1 MTGTAL
7 LAAAAGN
14 LLPAVTRAPF
24 VVSAQTTAVP
34 AQITA
39 VEGSLLAFVVLT
51 ALATALARDVLAA
64 VIVFGAYSLGMA
76 ALYTF
81 YRAPDVALT
90 EAAISAGV
98 TTVLLLLTLAKT
110 TRIDHDVAFESVN
123 VPAVGAVGLLFGGL
137 LLTMGDIPAVGSPDA
152 PVWSN
157 PDVTQWY
164 LSESYAQTGVENTV
178 MAVLAAFRG
187 FDTFGEAVVVFAGG
201 IAALIVLHREVFA

>member
-1 MTGTAL
+1 MTGTSL

-14 LLPAVTRAPF
+14 LLPTVTPAAP
-24 VVSAQTTAVP
+24 VP
-34 AQITA
+34 AQVTA

-137 LLTMGDIPAVGSPDA
+137 LLTMGDVPAVGSPDA

-164 LSESYAQTGVENTV
+164 LSESYAQTGVDNTV

>member
-1 MTGTAL
+1 MTGTSL

-14 LLPAVTRAPF
+14 LLPAVTPAAP
-24 VVSAQTTAVP
+24 VP
-34 AQITA
+34 AQVTA

-137 LLTMGDIPAVGSPDA
+137 LLTMGDVPAVGSPDA

-164 LSESYAQTGVENTV
+164 LSESYAQTGVDNTV

-187 FDTFGEAVVVFAGG
+187 FDTFGEGVVVFAGG

>member
-1 MTGTAL
+1 MTGLA
-7 LAAAAGN
+7 LAAGAA
-14 LLPAVTRAPF
+14 PTVAQVTA
-24 VVSAQTTAVP
+24 
-34 AQITA
+34 I
-39 VEGSLLAFVVLT
+39 EGGLLAFVVLT

-110 TRIDHDVAFESVN
+110 TRIDHEAALESVN
-123 VPAVGAVGLLFGGL
+123 LPAVGAVGLLFVGL
-137 LLTMGDIPAVGSPDA
+137 LLTMGDVPAVGSPDA

-157 PDVTQWY
+157 AEVTQWY

-201 IAALIVLHREVFA
+201 IASLIVLHREVFA

>member
-1 MTGTAL
+1 MTGVLPLTADSV
-7 LAAAAGN
+7 AIASPVVAQ
-14 LLPAVTRAPF
+14 VTAIE
-24 VVSAQTTAVP
+24 A
-34 AQITA
+34 
-39 VEGSLLAFVVLT
+39 SLLAFVVFT

-110 TRIDHDVAFESVN
+110 TRIDHDAVFESVN
-123 VPAVGAVGLLFGGL
+123 LPAAGAAGFLFAGL
-137 LLTMGDIPAVGSPDA
+137 LLTMGDIPAIGSPDA
-152 PVWSN
+152 PIWSN

-164 LSESYAQTGVENTV
+164 LTETYAQTHVENTV

-187 FDTFGEAVVVFAGG
+187 FDTFGEAIVVFAGG

>member
-1 MTGTAL
+1 MIGSTVTSAV
-7 LAAAAGN
+7 AAADVSITPTVAQVTPIEAS
-14 LLPAVTRAPF
+14 LLVF
-24 VVSAQTTAVP
+24 VVVTA
-34 AQITA
+34 
-39 VEGSLLAFVVLT
+39 F
-51 ALATALARDVLAA
+51 ATALARDVLAA

-76 ALYTF
+76 ALYVF

-110 TRIDHDVAFESVN
+110 TRIEHEAAFESVDY
-123 VPAVGAVGLLFGGL
+123 PAAAAAGLLFVGL
-137 LLTMGDIPAVGSPDA
+137 ALTTAEIPAVGSPDA

-164 LSESYAQTGVENTV
+164 LTETYAVTGVENTV

-187 FDTFGEAVVVFAGG
+187 FDTFGEAVVVFAAG
-201 IAALIVLHREVFA
+201 IAALIVLRQEVFT

>member
-1 MTGTAL
+1 MTGTSL

-14 LLPAVTRAPF
+14 LLPAVTPAAP
-24 VVSAQTTAVP
+24 VP
-34 AQITA
+34 AQVTA

-137 LLTMGDIPAVGSPDA
+137 LLTMGDVPAVGSPDA

-164 LSESYAQTGVENTV
+164 LSESYAQTGVDNTV

>member
-1 MTGTAL
+1 MTGTSL
-7 LAAAAGN
+7 LAA
-14 LLPAVTRAPF
+14 PALSQTAPVVAQVTAIE
-24 VVSAQTTAVP
+24 A
-34 AQITA
+34 
-39 VEGSLLAFVVLT
+39 SLLAFVVLT
-51 ALATALARDVLAA
+51 ALATAMARDVLAA

-110 TRIDHDVAFESVN
+110 TRIDHDAVFESVN
-123 VPAVGAVGLLFGGL
+123 VPAAGAVGLLFAGL
-137 LLTMGDIPAVGSPDA
+137 LLTMGDVPAIGSPDA

-157 PDVTQWY
+157 PEVSQWY
-164 LSESYAQTGVENTV
+164 LAETYAQTGVDNTV
-178 MAVLAAFRG
+178 MGVLAAFRG

>member
-1 MTGTAL
+1 MTGVEPVIAQVTAIE
-7 LAAAAGN
+7 A
-14 LLPAVTRAPF
+14 
-24 VVSAQTTAVP
+24 
-34 AQITA
+34 
-39 VEGSLLAFVVLT
+39 SLLVFVVLT
-51 ALATALARDVLAA
+51 AIVTALARDVLAA

-110 TRIDHDVAFESVN
+110 TRIDHEVVFEEINIPAAGAAGFLFVGLALTLGD
-123 VPAVGAVGLLFGGL
+123 VPAVG
-137 LLTMGDIPAVGSPDA
+137 SREA

-157 PDVTQWY
+157 PEVTQWY
-164 LSESYAQTGVENTV
+164 LTETYAQTGVENTV

-187 FDTFGEAVVVFAGG
+187 FDTFGEAVVVFAAG

>member
-1 MTGTAL
+1 MIG
-7 LAAAAGN
+7 AGIGA
-14 LLPAVTRAPF
+14 PTSVVGAPVAPVVAQVTPIEA
-24 VVSAQTTAVP
+24 
-34 AQITA
+34 
-39 VEGSLLAFVVLT
+39 SLLVFVVLT

-76 ALYTF
+76 ALYVF

-110 TRIDHDVAFESVN
+110 TRIEHEAAFESVN
-123 VPAVGAVGLLFGGL
+123 YPAAGAAGLLFVGL
-137 LLTMGDIPAVGSPDA
+137 ALTITDIPAVGSSDA

-157 PDVTQWY
+157 PDVSQWY
-164 LSESYAQTGVENTV
+164 LAETYAVTGVENTV

-187 FDTFGEAVVVFAGG
+187 FDTFGEAVVVFAAG
-201 IAALIVLHREVFA
+201 IAALIVLRQEVFT

>member
-1 MTGTAL
+1 MTGTITPVVAE
-7 LAAAAGN
+7 
-14 LLPAVTRAPF
+14 VTAIEASLF
-24 VVSAQTTAVP
+24 V
-34 AQITA
+34 
-39 VEGSLLAFVVLT
+39 FVVLT
-51 ALATALARDVLAA
+51 ALATAFARDVLAA

-81 YRAPDVALT
+81 YRAPDVAMT

-110 TRIDHDVAFESVN
+110 TRIDHEAAFEAVN
-123 VPAVGAVGLLFGGL
+123 YPAAGAAGLLFVGL
-137 LLTMGDIPAVGSPDA
+137 AITMVDVPAVGSPDA

-164 LSESYAQTGVENTV
+164 LAETYAVTGVENTV

-187 FDTFGEAVVVFAGG
+187 FDTFGEAVVVFAAG
-201 IAALIVLHREVFA
+201 IAALIVLRREVFA